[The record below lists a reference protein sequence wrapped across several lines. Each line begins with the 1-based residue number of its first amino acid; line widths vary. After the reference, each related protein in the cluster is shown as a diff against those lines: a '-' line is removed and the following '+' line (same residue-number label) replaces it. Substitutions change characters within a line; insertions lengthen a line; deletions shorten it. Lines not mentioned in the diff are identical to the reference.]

1 VSPKSRSCAYPAL
14 DLREAVNLLRQLVE
28 DLDFQEGDR
37 DSIARML
44 GHSGGLSGAAGRK
57 VAALVHFGL
66 LERRESKYCTT
77 ALALHICNSISE
89 ESLRSALRRAFLAPS
104 LFRDLIDA
112 YLPAGSVPRYLAQDL
127 RDHGVT
133 EAAKHDVARIFMAS
147 AEYAGVLAADGV
159 FLDEKPEV
167 TKPVVATA
175 LKVPALVEVA
185 PAMAVQP
192 TSLVLDP
199 EVQTLRF
206 FVTDRKV
213 VEMRFPAGLNEDD
226 IVLVKKQ
233 IEFLE
238 LQVRLFRPAA
248 TLPFRRPGTASE
260 SA

>member
-1 VSPKSRSCAYPAL
+1 
-14 DLREAVNLLRQLVE
+14 
-28 DLDFQEGDR
+28 
-37 DSIARML
+37 
-44 GHSGGLSGAAGRK
+44 
-57 VAALVHFGL
+57 
-66 LERRESKYCTT
+66 
-77 ALALHICNSISE
+77 
-89 ESLRSALRRAFLAPS
+89 
-104 LFRDLIDA
+104 
-112 YLPAGSVPRYLAQDL
+112 
-127 RDHGVT
+127 
-133 EAAKHDVARIFMAS
+133 MAS